1 MKIGGIVLCGGQSRR
16 MGRDK
21 AWLPIGSEAMLQ
33 RIVRI
38 IGSEAAPLVVV
49 AAAAARL
56 PELPP
61 EVHIEFDRRP
71 KRGPLEGL
79 AAGLAA
85 IFATTR
91 SGGDADGINGCSV
104 DAAYVTSCD
113 VPLIVPAFVRRMV
126 ELLGDAE
133 AAVPKIDG
141 RLHPLAAVYR
151 LSILPEIERRLS
163 ANQFRMTDLVESL
176 ATRFVDADQ
185 LSDADPQ
192 FQSLRNINEPAEYG
206 ALFGTAPPTDRAD

>member
-1 MKIGGIVLCGGQSRR
+1 MAGKAGGWAAIRRGCRSAVKRCFSASCGSSARR
-16 MGRDK
+16 
-21 AWLPIGSEAMLQ
+21 LS
-33 RIVRI
+33 
-38 IGSEAAPLVVV
+38 PLVVV

-192 FQSLRNINEPAEYG
+192 FQSLRNINEPANMCAYLGQHRRRIE
-206 ALFGTAPPTDRAD
+206 PTDRC